1 MFLFLLFF
9 FEENIIIRT
18 KNTEKSKENIR
29 NILSV
34 LKIILTVLPSIVT
47 FYFNGLKSEFYYLFV
62 DIKYK

>member
-34 LKIILTVLPSIVT
+34 LKIILTVLLSIVT